1 MPFVNKISLACLGRA
16 QKRAFAN
23 FSVHQNCLGVVNMH
37 PLIFRFNLDSVL
49 DSTEP
54 SISSKLPGNADGLE
68 ITVEEPLVWNH
79 VF

>member
-1 MPFVNKISLACLGRA
+1 
-16 QKRAFAN
+16 
-23 FSVHQNCLGVVNMH
+23 MH

-49 DSTEP
+49 DSTEL